1 MDSNF
6 DVITEK
12 DKKNAALSRLRNEV
26 SGVVTM
32 PHPIMFDTYDISEL
46 ASEGKLKIPLYSGFA
61 PYLPCS

>member
-1 MDSNF
+1 MSLLKR
-6 DVITEK
+6 IK
-12 DKKNAALSRLRNEV
+12 KKNAALSRLRNEV

-46 ASEGKLKIPLYSGFA
+46 ASEGKLKIPLCSGFA